1 MSYRAPVA
9 EMVFAM
15 RHVAGLDRA
24 IAEELHGDLSLDLV
38 ETILEG
44 AGKFANEELAPLNR
58 SGDLEGLAFKDGAVA
73 MPRGFKEA
81 YRAWTA
87 AGWNAL
93 RSEEHTSELQSRQYL
108 VCRL

>member
-1 MSYRAPVA
+1 MSYRAPVG

-38 ETILEG
+38 ETILEV

-73 MPRGFKEA
+73 MPRSSDMIVIGSPA
-81 YRAWTA
+81 GGTMTTVA
-87 AGWNAL
+87 AGTPPP
-93 RSEEHTSELQSRQYL
+93 S
-108 VCRL
+108 